1 MQQLHQLTKAEAE
14 MAEILMETEMATEI
28 REGKRVFF
36 FISVLYKLRELEAGL
51 LKDYRMLET
60 NL

>member
-1 MQQLHQLTKAEAE
+1 MQQLHQLTKAETE
-14 MAEILMETEMATEI
+14 MAEILMETEMAMEI

-36 FISVLYKLRELEAGL
+36 FISVRYKLRELEAGL